1 MAAEQRRAGSAGPIA
16 VDRLVL
22 CSKRREQGRVSA
34 RALARVRERILDRLA
49 PEPSPYPRRIF
60 ITRADSRFRQV
71 VDEDAMLAALAP
83 LGFERVRL
91 SALPWSEQVRL
102 FRDVEAVVAAHGAG
116 MTNIMFS
123 TRRPMVVELFG
134 QKVSHMNYTVG
145 LGIGCDHRVLRCRAD
160 GDDLLVDG
168 DALRRLIAL

>member
-1 MAAEQRRAGSAGPIA
+1 
-16 VDRLVL
+16 L
-22 CSKRREQGRVSA
+22 
-34 RALARVRERILDRLA
+34 
-49 PEPSPYPRRIF
+49 
-60 ITRADSRFRQV
+60 
-71 VDEDAMLAALAP
+71 LAALAP

-91 SALPWSEQVRL
+91 SALAWPEQVRL

-145 LGIGCDHRVLRCRAD
+145 LGLGCDHRVLRCPAR
-160 GDDLLVDG
+160 GDDLLVDNA
-168 DALRRLIAL
+168 ALRRLIEA